1 MTDGARPAGWR
12 GARAMSGDGKI
23 AFRMQLNPG
32 QAAAYKA
39 RHDAIWPELTA
50 LLRASG
56 IGDYSIFLHEPTQS
70 LFAVMRRAPDHRADH
85 LPEEAVMRRWWRHMA
100 DIMATDATGAPLA
113 EPLPLMFHMD

>member
-1 MTDGARPAGWR
+1 MAG
-12 GARAMSGDGKI
+12 GTAMSGDGKI

-85 LPEEAVMRRWWRHMA
+85 LPEEAVMRRWCGTWPTSWPR
-100 DIMATDATGAPLA
+100 TPPAPRSPSLC
-113 EPLPLMFHMD
+113 P